1 MMEPSSNLN
10 LDLLHHHHQHE
21 DFHGSSSSSP
31 APPFHFASTS
41 TRTHEYWNQ
50 HLLLNSGDHDQ
61 FMPAHNGVHS
71 TGFMIR
77 PSRDMPMVPDL
88 GIFQWPAATDQQGY
102 NMMMMNLQSQD
113 QQLVSRSV
121 KEELSGPFA
130 RLAGV
135 DRLQDY
141 RLMMPPPSP
150 RPDFLGFD
158 PVGSLGS
165 FGTRGSFVGTANISG
180 GSDRLPMPYSDPM
193 VMDAQAL
200 DLSASARFRR
210 TLCAQPTM
218 DDMALL
224 REDLAYGPGQLQ
236 PPAGAQHASLSQNK
250 ISRSPVRAN
259 GNGLEY
265 KANQSVAKKPRLES
279 RGATF
284 TPFKV
289 RKEKL
294 GDRIAALQQLVAPFG
309 KTDTASVLMEAIG
322 YIKFLQDQ
330 VETLSV
336 PYMRSSNNKKMRTS
350 EETSTGER
358 EEPKLDLR
366 SRGLC
371 LVPLSCTSYVTN
383 ENEGVWS
390 PPNYRGGT

>member
-1 MMEPSSNLN
+1 
-10 LDLLHHHHQHE
+10 
-21 DFHGSSSSSP
+21 
-31 APPFHFASTS
+31 
-41 TRTHEYWNQ
+41 
-50 HLLLNSGDHDQ
+50 
-61 FMPAHNGVHS
+61 MPADNGVHS
-71 TGFMIR
+71 TSPRDFMIR
-77 PSRDMPMVPDL
+77 PSHDMPMLPDL
-88 GIFQWPAATDQQGY
+88 GMFQWPAATDQQGY
-102 NMMMMNLQSQD
+102 NTMMNQSQE
-113 QQLVSRSV
+113 QQLVSRGV
-121 KEELSGPFA
+121 KEEL
-130 RLAGV
+130 AGV
-135 DRLQDY
+135 DQLQDY
-141 RLMMPPPSP
+141 RLMMMPPPPS
-150 RPDFLGFD
+150 RPAVGDLLGFD
-158 PVGSLGS
+158 PVGSLGG
-165 FGTRGSFVGTANISG
+165 FGPRGGFVGMVLPAANNSA
-180 GSDRLPMPYSDPM
+180 GSDQLPATYSDPLG
-193 VMDAQAL
+193 MDVQAL
-200 DLSASARFRR
+200 DLLASARFRR

-218 DDMALL
+218 DDVALL
-224 REDLAYGPGQLQ
+224 REDLAYGLGQLQ
-236 PPAGAQHASLSQNK
+236 PPAAQHASLCQNK
-250 ISRSPVRAN
+250 VPPAPVRAN
-259 GNGLEY
+259 GDGLEY
-265 KANQSVAKKPRLES
+265 KATQSVAKKPRLES
-279 RGATF
+279 RGASF